1 MNRSPAVGSGCKKQK
16 QPYLCS
22 GCIDMAVLM
31 PFRLQKSVCSV
42 GVVSVA
48 DCLVEDSAYRYD
60 PEVHGAVPSRQLILL
75 QRFGPPA
82 VDAADPH
89 HRSVQGEIRVLR

>member
-1 MNRSPAVGSGCKKQK
+1 
-16 QPYLCS
+16 
-22 GCIDMAVLM
+22 MAVLM
-31 PFRLQKSVCSV
+31 PFRLQKSVYSV

-48 DCLVEDSAYRYD
+48 DCLVKDSAYRYD

-75 QRFGPPA
+75 QRFGTPA

-89 HRSVQGEIRVLR
+89 HRRVQGEIRVLR

>member
-1 MNRSPAVGSGCKKQK
+1 
-16 QPYLCS
+16 
-22 GCIDMAVLM
+22 MAVLM
-31 PFRLQKSVCSV
+31 PFRLQKSVCPV

-75 QRFGPPA
+75 QRFGTPA

-89 HRSVQGEIRVLR
+89 HRRVQGEIRVLR